1 MLSLYG
7 MLGKPMIYIIFI
19 ICNIRR
25 KVVCRLEMNNIWSE
39 YVQGIMTLYLSRK
52 LRFDDIFFE
61 QYKSVF
67 QLDPEAK
74 IKILEIGCG
83 PGALA
88 EALHRWYPK
97 AEITAIDR
105 DSSFISFAQNNI
117 AGVTFLEGDATRL
130 PFADNTFDVTI
141 SNTVQEHVEPTAF
154 WGEQKRVLKSG
165 GVCLCLSARKGLHC
179 QAPCLEMTK
188 EEKEFWESI
197 PQSESELDKY
207 GVCRYPMT
215 EAELPA
221 SMEENGFYDVTT
233 GYAVINL
240 TPDARKYSAR
250 MAELMIEAKR
260 QNDLEAIKSVHHE
273 YDEKVINAVNA
284 KYDERLRLY
293 HEGIKQWDTSI
304 SLTMIVRGIK

>member
-1 MLSLYG
+1 MS
-7 MLGKPMIYIIFI
+7 KEVIIVEE
-19 ICNIRR
+19 
-25 KVVCRLEMNNIWSE
+25 KNNVWSE
-39 YVQGIMTLYLSRK
+39 HVQGIMTLYLSRK

-117 AGVTFLEGDATRL
+117 AGVTFMEGDATRL

-233 GYAVINL
+233 GYAVIDL

-293 HEGIKQWDTSI
+293 HEGIKQWDTSV
-304 SLTMIVRGIK
+304 SLTMIIRGIC